1 MNTSKSHRIL
11 AIGWVILF
19 ALSSFTLSS
28 QELQEY
34 YPPKHHEISDSTFR
48 AYTHLL
54 QVTFPELSRRIKNY
68 PAFSIVIYYC
78 HLKVAP
84 DTIWNAIQYAMK
96 IDSMECCKLDF
107 SWALRNKIIK
117 SSITAKQYF
126 EYRKICDTVFKRVD
140 SLLIKELVKIQ
151 QRDEQ
156 IREHHTYEEIRTNK
170 KLQDEMVHLDT
181 INMKHIDDILLRY
194 GRYPGKKLADEMSG
208 VVASVIQHSP
218 YANQAKYLPYIE
230 KAVYDHDL
238 SSEYLVVMT
247 DRIRVIA
254 GKPQLYGSQIVY
266 DEEKKKEV
274 LYNYQGTIQDVEK
287 RRESLGIITL
297 KKYLRNYYPKIEYPT
312 K

>member
-1 MNTSKSHRIL
+1 MKKLKSHIIL
-11 AIGWVILF
+11 AIGYVILF
-19 ALSSFTLSS
+19 ALSSFDLSS

-34 YPPKHHEISDSTFR
+34 YPPQHPGVSNSTYKY
-48 AYTHLL
+48 YTHMLKVSFQEIRGDLL
-54 QVTFPELSRRIKNY
+54 GDAASNMG
-68 PAFSIVIYYC
+68 IYYS
-78 HLKVAP
+78 HLKAP
-84 DTIWNAIQYAMK
+84 PEIVWNAIQNALRF
-96 IDSMECCKLDF
+96 DSIRCCKNDF
-107 SWALRNKIIK
+107 NWDTRNKLIK
-117 SSITAKQYF
+117 ASITPKQYF

-156 IREHHTYEEIRTNK
+156 IREHHTHEEIRTNK

-274 LYNYQGTIQDVEK
+274 LYMYQGTIQDVEK
-287 RRESLGIITL
+287 RRADLGIQPL
-297 KKYLRNYYPKIEYPT
+297 KKYLENYYPKIEYPT